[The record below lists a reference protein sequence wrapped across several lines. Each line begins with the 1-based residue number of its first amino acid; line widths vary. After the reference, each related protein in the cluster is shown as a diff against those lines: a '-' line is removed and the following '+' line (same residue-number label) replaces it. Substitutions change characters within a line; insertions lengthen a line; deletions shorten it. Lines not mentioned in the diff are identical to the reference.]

1 MYAGVCV
8 CVCVCEE
15 SLSNRF
21 LLFEIALR
29 SDVTMQGKR
38 KERMKERK
46 SRSKAQNVFSTK
58 SQNKILLPYI
68 KENFIQP

>member
-1 MYAGVCV
+1 
-8 CVCVCEE
+8 VCEE

-46 SRSKAQNVFSTK
+46 SRSEPTNQG
-58 SQNKILLPYI
+58 ILVGSC
-68 KENFIQP
+68 